1 MDNPKSIGEL
11 GEYYRRIA
19 YIKLA
24 GGCKA
29 CQMEGRA
36 MLEMVEEMERNHA
49 NTVRDAGT
57 HTASCAIGNTAD
69 TSQPS
74 SGSDSGSAD
83 EVQQ

>member
-1 MDNPKSIGEL
+1 
-11 GEYYRRIA
+11 
-19 YIKLA
+19 
-24 GGCKA
+24 
-29 CQMEGRA
+29 MEGRA

-69 TSQPS
+69 TSEPS